1 MSWFKRGRPE
11 PGDDAE
17 ATVVPETGEQVPP
30 VEDVEDVV
38 GDDERR
44 RRESGPHDVSE
55 VDDEV
60 SRIDLGALRLPPRQ
74 GMELRLEVEEKTQRV
89 VAATIT
95 LAGSSVQL
103 QAFAAPRRDGIW
115 DEIRAEIA
123 SQVTKQG
130 GTADDV
136 PGVFG
141 REILARLPVRTKD
154 GRSGHRASRFIG
166 VDGPRWFL
174 RGVFNGPAAADEDV
188 AAELED
194 VVRGVVVVRGSE
206 AMAPRDLLQ
215 LKLPPGRPTQSGAQS
230 GAEAGADAGTQT
242 SSAPAGDPLRPFER
256 GPEITERR

>member
-1 MSWFKRGRPE
+1 MSWFKRGRPK

-17 ATVVPETGEQVPP
+17 AAAVPETGEPREQVLP
-30 VEDVEDVV
+30 VDDVEDVV

-166 VDGPRWFL
+166 IDGPR
-174 RGVFNGPAAADEDV
+174 
-188 AAELED
+188 
-194 VVRGVVVVRGSE
+194 
-206 AMAPRDLLQ
+206 
-215 LKLPPGRPTQSGAQS
+215 
-230 GAEAGADAGTQT
+230 
-242 SSAPAGDPLRPFER
+242 
-256 GPEITERR
+256 